1 MMSQLYPVYI
11 IIGICVVLA
20 AILIINIIKNP
31 KKSENKQE
39 SNDNTPEA
47 SIVETKVEKPTLVK
61 YEEYFDLDN
70 FFEEDITD
78 TVSKVDEALEFQFD
92 DLKSEGQK
100 VDVITNAESDSVT
113 DNKPEDDSDI
123 QSDNVRSKVIDNF
136 NPAMNINP
144 EKDRYIN
151 NVVSKLKNTYN
162 EFQLEEIRNLLF
174 YRPDLDANKIKLM
187 IKKDRSPE
195 EIREYASKW
204 C

>member
-1 MMSQLYPVYI
+1 MSQLYPVYI

-39 SNDNTPEA
+39 SNDNIAEP
-47 SIVETKVEKPTLVK
+47 SIVETKVERPTQVK

-78 TVSKVDEALEFQFD
+78 TVSKDDENLEFQFD
-92 DLKSEGQK
+92 DLKSEWQK
-100 VDVITNAESDSVT
+100 GDIKANAESDSII
-113 DNKPEDDSDI
+113 DSKPEDDSDI

-151 NVVSKLKNTYN
+151 DVVSKLKNTYN

>member
-1 MMSQLYPVYI
+1 MSQLYPVYI

-39 SNDNTPEA
+39 SNDNIAEP
-47 SIVETKVEKPTLVK
+47 SIVETKVERPTQVK

-78 TVSKVDEALEFQFD
+78 TVSKDDENLEFQFD
-92 DLKSEGQK
+92 DLKSEWQK
-100 VDVITNAESDSVT
+100 VDIKANAESDSII
-113 DNKPEDDSDI
+113 DSKPEDDSDI

-151 NVVSKLKNTYN
+151 DVVSKLKNTYN